1 MENLA
6 IDEDL
11 SNGIL
16 EQISSLELRTK
27 GKKGRVAKIKTQWL
41 IPKLDGLNLENTIC
55 KPKNIS
61 DYPFVSKLM
70 DLVNQDAN
78 TSGDM
83 NACLVSCMS
92 SKECNLRYHS
102 DDEPV
107 IDQGSDI
114 CTVSIGSDRNL
125 DFIRK
130 TSGHHGKKDIPLTPE
145 YSVPANHHSL
155 NVMKAG
161 CQSYLLH
168 RVPLEVK
175 GALDTVCLSEKFYPK
190 CP

>member
-1 MENLA
+1 
-6 IDEDL
+6 
-11 SNGIL
+11 
-16 EQISSLELRTK
+16 
-27 GKKGRVAKIKTQWL
+27 
-41 IPKLDGLNLENTIC
+41 
-55 KPKNIS
+55 
-61 DYPFVSKLM
+61 
-70 DLVNQDAN
+70 
-78 TSGDM
+78 M

-102 DDEPV
+102 NDEPV
-107 IDQGSDI
+107 IDQSSDI